1 MTVLIIMAIFGGAAY
16 VIVSPLRRHVHMMQQ
31 HTYRIDRYWQWYAAR
46 WRKEYRKA
54 ELVLFLPPLLALINT
69 LAFAIAEICLCGLL
83 LLIYWPRPARE
94 KKPLVFTPR
103 ARRLYVLAVA
113 LVAADALIL
122 LIFPYPL
129 LIGAA
134 LIVMCALASLYVIA
148 ANWLL
153 GPRERSINDGFL
165 HQAADK
171 IAGLPELVKI
181 GITGSYGK
189 TSTKLIMGAVLGE
202 KYRVCVTPGSFN
214 TPMGVTRVIRETLSP
229 LDEIFVCEMGAK
241 QRGDIAELCAL
252 VRPKLGVLT
261 AIGEQHLESFG
272 SVEAIIDT
280 KFELIESLPPD
291 GLAIVNG
298 DDPRIAANLQRS
310 PSRVLRYGLNPEFDY
325 WADQISYGPQG
336 ATFVYHHGGESGEF
350 STCLLGR
357 HMVSNILAS
366 LAVADQLGL
375 SLAQMQRA
383 VKALRPIEHR
393 LQLRP
398 AGDYSVIDDAFNANP
413 AGAKAAL
420 EVLAAFGGG
429 QKIIVTPGMVELGER
444 EYELNFEL
452 GRHMAAVCD
461 WIILVGPAQSRPLRE
476 GALAA
481 DYARERL
488 IVVADL
494 NEARQH
500 LGRIVRP
507 GDVVLFENDLPDTY
521 NE

>member
-1 MTVLIIMAIFGGAAY
+1 MPVLMIVAILSGAVYLII
-16 VIVSPLRRHVHMMQQ
+16 SPLRRHVHMMQQ

-54 ELVLFLPPLLALINT
+54 ELLLFLPLILAFLHT
-69 LAFAIAEICLCGLL
+69 AAFAIAEICLCGLL
-83 LLIYWPRPARE
+83 LLIYRPRPARE

-103 ARRLYVLAVA
+103 ARRLFGLAAA
-113 LVAADALIL
+113 LAAVDVIIL

-134 LIVMCALASLYVIA
+134 LILMCALSPFYVLA

-153 GPRERSINDGFL
+153 GPTEKRINDGFL
-165 HQAADK
+165 QEAADK

-189 TSTKLIMGAVLGE
+189 TSTKLILGAVLGE

-241 QRGDIAELCAL
+241 QRGDIAELCDL
-252 VRPKLGVLT
+252 VHPRLGVLT

-280 KFELIESLPPD
+280 KFELLGSLPPD
-291 GLAIVNG
+291 GLAVVNG

-310 PSRVLRYGLNPEFDY
+310 PCRVLRYGLNPDFDY
-325 WADQISYGPQG
+325 WADQLSYGPQG
-336 ATFVYHHGGESGEF
+336 ATFVYHHGEESGVF
-350 STCLLGR
+350 STRLLGR

-375 SLAQMQRA
+375 SLAQLQRA
-383 VKALRPIEHR
+383 IKALQPIEHR

-398 AGDYSVIDDAFNANP
+398 AGTYTIIDDAFNANP
-413 AGAKAAL
+413 AGAQAAL
-420 EVLAAFGGG
+420 EVLAAFSGG
-429 QKIIVTPGMVELGER
+429 QKIIITPGMVELGER

-452 GRHMAAVCD
+452 GRQMAAVCD
-461 WIILVGPAQSRPLRE
+461 WLILVGPAQSRPLRE

-481 DYARERL
+481 AYAQERL
-488 IVVADL
+488 LVAADL
-494 NEARQH
+494 TEARQH
-500 LGRIVRP
+500 LGRIVKT